1 MQQQVSKQD
10 EGLLSPSISMEDEA
24 RVRFYSLIAHLFVS
38 APPPALLAALA
49 AADPLPTLQLGN
61 QLEQAWENLTA
72 AAGLIPP
79 EVIQEEFDALFVGV
93 GNPRINPHASLYL
106 SGFLME
112 KPLAALRDDMA
123 QLGLERQAGRLETE
137 DHLSGLCEAMRLLIS
152 GEQGVVRQP
161 EAQQRIFFEKH
172 MVSWCG
178 RCMEDIRQ
186 VEQANFYRCVAD
198 FTQAFIE
205 MEQAAFDM
213 VEGNEE
219 NEKNRS
225 GISAQKEC

>member
-1 MQQQVSKQD
+1 MQQLVSTQAVNVV
-10 EGLLSPSISMEDEA
+10 SPSISLEDEA
-24 RVRFYSLIAHLFVS
+24 RVRFYSLIAHLFIK
-38 APPPALLAALA
+38 APPAALVA
-49 AADPLPTLQLGN
+49 ALSEADPLPTLQLGN

-72 AAGLIPP
+72 AAGLIPA
-79 EVIQEEFDALFVGV
+79 EVIQEEFDMLFVGV

-112 KPLAALRDDMA
+112 KPLAALRHDMT
-123 QLGLERQAGRLETE
+123 QLGLERQSGRLETE

-161 EAQQRIFFEKH
+161 EARQRVFFEKH
-172 MVSWCG
+172 LASWCK

-186 VEQANFYRCVAD
+186 VEAANFYRCVAD

-205 MEQAAFDM
+205 MEQAAFSM
-213 VEGNEE
+213 SE
-219 NEKNRS
+219 RS
-225 GISAQKEC
+225 QVDE

>member
-1 MQQQVSKQD
+1 MQQLVSRQ
-10 EGLLSPSISMEDEA
+10 EVALELPSISMEDEA

-72 AAGLIPP
+72 AAGLIPS
-79 EVIQEEFDALFVGV
+79 ELIQQEFDALFVGV

-112 KPLAALRDDMA
+112 KPLAELRNDMA
-123 QLGLERQAGRLETE
+123 QLGLERQSGRLETE

-152 GEQGVVRQP
+152 GEQGVARQP

-172 MVSWCG
+172 LASWSG
-178 RCMEDIRQ
+178 RCMEDMRQ
-186 VEQANFYRCVAD
+186 VEEANFYRCVAD

-205 MEQAAFDM
+205 IEQAAFSMD
-213 VEGNEE
+213 ERNEV
-219 NEKNRS
+219 NEKD
-225 GISAQKEC
+225 